1 MKNVMLFIAACML
14 IVACKQPAPAGD
26 APKEAA
32 KTEVTKASLKTQDN
46 KLNYAVG
53 YDIGKNIKRNRLVLD
68 ESIFMKGMK
77 DGMAEPEI
85 EPLIPNEEMAKA
97 KRDHSKTQREIRKK
111 EREELGKKNK
121 EEGEKFLAENKKK
134 EGVVTLESGLQYKIL
149 KEGTGEKPAETDRV
163 KVNYKGTLIDGT
175 EFDSSY
181 KRNKP
186 ATFSVNRVVK
196 GWTEALQ
203 LMPVGSKWQVFI
215 PSELG
220 YGARG
225 AGEKIGPNATLIFE
239 VELVEIV
246 KPAAAAPPGE
256 TVKKKA
262 SLTVTPGGKTAAKPG
277 EAKPKAKAAAKEGE
291 KKE

>member
-1 MKNVMLFIAACML
+1 MKNVVLFIAASLL
-14 IVACKQPAPAGD
+14 IFACKQPGQTGEAPKD
-26 APKEAA
+26 AP
-32 KTEVTKASLKTQDN
+32 KTEVTKASLKSQDD
-46 KLNYAVG
+46 KLNYSVG
-53 YDIGKNIKRNRLVLD
+53 YDIGKNIQRNRLTLN
-68 ESIFMKGMK
+68 EPIFLKGMK
-77 DGMAEPEI
+77 DGMAEA
-85 EPLIPNEEMAKA
+85 EPLISDEEMAKT
-97 KRDHSKTQREIRKK
+97 KRDHSKAQRELRKK
-111 EREELGKKNK
+111 ERDELGEKNK
-121 EEGEKFLAENKKK
+121 ADGAKFLEENKKK
-134 EGVVTLESGLQYKIL
+134 EGVVTLESGLQYKVL

-163 KVNYKGTLIDGT
+163 EVNYKGTLMDGT

-203 LMPVGSKWQVFI
+203 LMPVGSKWEVYI

-239 VELVEIV
+239 VELLNIV
-246 KPAAAAPPGE
+246 KADAAPEG
-256 TVKKKA
+256 VKKKA
-262 SLTVTPGGKTAAKPG
+262 SVTVKPG
-277 EAKPKAKAAAKEGE
+277 DQKIIKASDLNLKAKKAE